1 MAVSQLLGIL
11 REQNLNVPKDART
24 LLKTPRKTG
33 YDLEIVKPGVYY
45 HFGFLSSL
53 KILINMLQKNFKTS
67 TLKVSIKIDGLPLA
81 KSSGSSLWPILLNL
95 ITYKNVVV
103 IMGIY
108 HGNEK
113 PNNSNEFFSM
123 FVECYEF
130 ITGGA

>member
-53 KILINMLQKNFKTS
+53 KILINKLQKKTS
-67 TLKVSIKIDGLPLA
+67 ELKVSIKIDGLPLA
-81 KSSGSSLWPILLNL
+81 KSSGSSLWPIMLNL
-95 ITYKNVVV
+95 ITNKNVVV
-103 IMGIY
+103 IMEIY